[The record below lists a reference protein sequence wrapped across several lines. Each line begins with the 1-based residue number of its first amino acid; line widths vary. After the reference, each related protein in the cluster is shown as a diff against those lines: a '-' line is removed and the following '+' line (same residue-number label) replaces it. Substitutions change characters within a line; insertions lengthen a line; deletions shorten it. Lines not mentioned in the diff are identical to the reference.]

1 MMPSNQSA
9 NTNVIDRMGELQS
22 RARAE
27 YLEMPGLR
35 LTAWQAARL
44 WGVEIDISERLLANL
59 VLSGFLWCNREGAYL
74 RRSGR

>member
-1 MMPSNQSA
+1 MMPPSQSA
-9 NTNVIDRMGELQS
+9 DAIVIDLMGDLQS

-44 WGVEIDISERLLANL
+44 WGVDIGISQRLLMHL
-59 VLSGFLWCNREGAYL
+59 VQSGFLWCNREGAYL
-74 RRSGR
+74 LRSGR